1 MRGVTQAR
9 WWLLFGLLLC
19 LPFAQA
25 RSHHSHDAA
34 AVTTTITVAELPPEA
49 RNTLQLIKNH
59 GSFPYP
65 RDGLVFG
72 NYEHML
78 PQQPRNYYHEY
89 TVKTPGASNRG
100 ARRIVCG
107 VVPARGRPMGSPVK
121 GTPPDTRPSGGLGA
135 APLLRSDPFALPE
148 CYYSD
153 NHYRSFYR
161 IMEER

>member
-1 MRGVTQAR
+1 MRRVIQAR

-25 RSHHSHDAA
+25 RSLHSHDA

-49 RNTLQLIKNH
+49 RNTLQLIKNN
-59 GSFPYP
+59 GTFPYP
-65 RDGLVFG
+65 RDGVVFG

-78 PQQPRNYYHEY
+78 PQQSRNYYHEY

-107 VVPARGRPMGSPVK
+107 VVP
-121 GTPPDTRPSGGLGA
+121 
-135 APLLRSDPFALPE
+135 E

-161 IMEER
+161 IREER